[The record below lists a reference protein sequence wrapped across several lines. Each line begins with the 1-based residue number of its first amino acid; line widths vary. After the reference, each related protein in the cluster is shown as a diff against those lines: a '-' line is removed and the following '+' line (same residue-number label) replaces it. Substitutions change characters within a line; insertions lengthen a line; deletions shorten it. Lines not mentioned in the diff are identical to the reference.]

1 MTEHMGAVIVKNDEI
16 ISTGYN
22 GAPRGVQNC
31 CDRGTCF
38 KDIMPKPP
46 TGATNMEC
54 RGVHAPMNAIINASR
69 EEMLYA
75 TMYVFG
81 WDAETG
87 KMFDNM
93 DSCTICKRLIMNS
106 GIEEVIYADKNG
118 IMRHMHP
125 EQRYGYRQ
133 RTWRIFLRQS
143 LCHQLSEQVW
153 TQAFS
158 PSHHRLFCRQSC
170 VYRQET

>member
-1 MTEHMGAVIVKNDEI
+1 MADRLSKDFYYLEIAHTIACRSSCMTEHMGAVIVKNDEI

-69 EEMLYA
+69 DHMLNSC
-75 TMYVFG
+75 MYIYGADVTNRFLIQNL
-81 WDAETG
+81 DCCA
-87 KMFDNM
+87 
-93 DSCTICKRLIMNS
+93 ICKRMIINA
-106 GIEEVIYADKNG
+106 GITTVFFADMEIG
-118 IMRHMHP
+118 IP
-125 EQRYGYRQ
+125 SPIAPYKA
-133 RTWRIFLRQS
+133 RIVNVRDWVEDPTYLRMT
-143 LCHQLSEQVW
+143 ED
-153 TQAFS
+153 
-158 PSHHRLFCRQSC
+158 
-170 VYRQET
+170 Y